1 MERAFQ
7 EELMR
12 KGAEAELVELRSRM
26 GKLEA
31 LLGRGPRPGRSAAP
45 AANGVVRK
53 RRKMSA
59 AAKAAVSQRM
69 KAYWAA
75 RRAGAKK

>member
-7 EELMR
+7 EELIR

-31 LLGRGPRPGRSAAP
+31 LLGRGPRPGRSATP
-45 AANGVVRK
+45 NGNGVVRR

-59 AAKAAVSQRM
+59 AAKAIVSQRM